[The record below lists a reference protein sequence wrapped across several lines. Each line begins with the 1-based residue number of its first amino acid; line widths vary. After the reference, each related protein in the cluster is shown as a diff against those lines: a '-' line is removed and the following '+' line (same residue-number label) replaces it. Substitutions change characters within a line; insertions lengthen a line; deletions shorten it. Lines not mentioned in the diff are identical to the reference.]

1 MLKGFKYRLYPNEEQ
16 KNLLEKH
23 FGSVRFIYNL
33 ALETKMNAYNGNKV
47 ILSRMDLQKQVVDLK
62 QDCKWLK
69 EINSQSLQVSL
80 LNLDNAYKKFFKT
93 KIGFPKFKKK
103 SHKNSFSVPQSV
115 VIDNDEL
122 FVPKFK
128 SGIKMIVDR
137 KYKGTI
143 KSATI
148 SKTVTGKYFVSIL
161 CETGEIIPEKKFIK
175 SETTIGIDLGIK
187 DFLIFSDGRKIN
199 NTHFYKNNLNFLKFL
214 QRKLSK
220 QNIKSNRYKKTK
232 QRIGSHHE
240 YITNQRQDFLHKLST
255 EITNQYDT
263 ICLEDLNVKGMIKN
277 HNLAQSIQDVS
288 WSEFT
293 RMINYKSEWKGKN
306 VIQIPRF
313 YPSSKTCSSC
323 GYIYT
328 KLTLD
333 IREWICPVCGEKH
346 DRDVNAA
353 KNIKNWPME
362 CRLLN
367 VEAGSVDERFISM
380 KPKKH
385 LVCETLKETDCK
397 NLKTTTFLV

>member
-1 MLKGFKYRLYPNEEQ
+1 MLKSFKYRLYPDGDQIE
-16 KNLLEKH
+16 LLEKH
-23 FGSVRFIYNL
+23 FGSVRFVYNL
-33 ALETKMNAYNGNKV
+33 ALETKMNAYNGNK
-47 ILSRMDLQKQVVDLK
+47 INLSRFDLQKQMVDLK
-62 QDCKWLK
+62 QDYEWLK
-69 EINSQSLQVSL
+69 EVNSQSLQSSL
-80 LNLDNAYKKFFKT
+80 LNLDNAYKNFFKT

-103 SHKNSFSVPQSV
+103 SYKNSFSVPQSV
-115 VIDNDEL
+115 IIINDEL
-122 FVPKFK
+122 FIPKFK
-128 SGIKMIVDR
+128 LGIKMIIDR

-161 CETGEIIPEKKFIK
+161 CETGEIIPEKKPIN
-175 SETTIGIDLGIK
+175 SETTVGIDLGIK
-187 DFLIFSDGRKIN
+187 DFLIFSDGRKIKN
-199 NTHFYKNNLNFLKFL
+199 SNFYKNKLDFLKFL

>member
-1 MLKGFKYRLYPNEEQ
+1 MLKGFKYRLYPNDEQ
-16 KNLLEKH
+16 KVLLEKH
-23 FGSVRFIYNL
+23 FGSVRFVYNL
-33 ALETKMNAYNGNKV
+33 ALETKMNAYNGNK
-47 ILSRMDLQKQVVDLK
+47 INLSRFDLQKQVVDLK
-62 QDCKWLK
+62 QDCEWLK

-80 LNLDNAYKKFFKT
+80 LNLDNAYKNFFRT
-93 KIGFPKFKKK
+93 KQGFPKFKKK

-115 VIDNDEL
+115 VIENDEL
-122 FVPKFK
+122 FIPKFK
-128 SGIKMIVDR
+128 TGIKMIVDR
-137 KYKGTI
+137 KHKGVI
-143 KSATI
+143 KSATV
-148 SKTVTGKYFVSIL
+148 SKTVTEKYFVSIL
-161 CETGEIIPEKKFIK
+161 CETGEIIPEKKPINP
-175 SETTIGIDLGIK
+175 ETTIGIDLGIK
-187 DFLIFSDGRKIN
+187 NFLVFSDGRKISN
-199 NTHFYKNNLNFLKFL
+199 SNFFKNELDFLKFL

-232 QRIGSHHE
+232 QRIGLHHE
-240 YITNQRQDFLHKLST
+240 HITNQRQDFLHKLST

-277 HNLAQSIQDVS
+277 HKLAQSIQDVS

-293 RMINYKSEWKGKN
+293 RMISYKSEWKGKN
-306 VIQIPRF
+306 VIEIPRF

-333 IREWICPVCGEKH
+333 IREWVCPVCGEKH

-385 LVCETLKETDCK
+385 LVCEALKK
-397 NLKTTTFLV
+397 MG